1 MIGQS
6 SQNVKDL
13 WPVQYD
19 VEVFSRLYNKTECW
33 LPRCPSWAAQHPTLS
48 PTSKT
53 RHQVVSN
60 KWAYFVRI
68 AISSIK
74 ILFTQTYES
83 PVINRTYQQTIDSGS
98 NHSKNIRFPQTDSH
112 QTKSPGLEYPTII
125 TGLFKMLS
133 LKTFRLL

>member
-1 MIGQS
+1 MIGQF
-6 SQNVKDL
+6 SQNVNGL

-19 VEVFSRLYNKTECW
+19 VEVFWRLYNKTKCW
-33 LPRCPSWAAQHPTLS
+33 LPRCPTSYSKLTTLS
-48 PTSKT
+48 PTTKT

-98 NHSKNIRFPQTDSH
+98 NHSKNIRFHQTDSH